1 MVFSAESKG
10 FEKVNFNE
18 RTSMLGEKIGEIS
31 GKVTMQRVLPNLGGY
46 PKMETS
52 FQASGSVL
60 GTNVKDT
67 GTYWTVVRPDG
78 TQYGEGQGV
87 MMTKDGK
94 VATWTG
100 HGVGVM
106 KKDGTA
112 TYRGA
117 LYFQTMPPKLSTQ
130 KAIHTPNTGNGNNT
144 RSAIVVGRGCID
156 ACGALRG
163 QTPAQPMLSDLDRHV
178 RRKNV
183 RLLLRTFV

>member
-1 MVFSAESKG
+1 
-10 FEKVNFNE
+10 
-18 RTSMLGEKIGEIS
+18 MLGEKIGEIS
-31 GKVTMQRVLPNLGGY
+31 GKVTMRRVLANLGGY

-52 FQASGSVL
+52 FQASGSLL

-100 HGVGVM
+100 HGVGVT
-106 KKDGTA
+106 KKDGSA

-117 LYFQTMPPKLSTQ
+117 LYFQTMPPKWSRLN
-130 KAIHTPNTGNGNNT
+130 KVAVLFEYAVDAEGNTH
-144 RSAIVVGRGCID
+144 
-156 ACGALRG
+156 
-163 QTPAQPMLSDLDRHV
+163 SDYLEW
-178 RRKNV
+178 K
-183 RLLLRTFV
+183 